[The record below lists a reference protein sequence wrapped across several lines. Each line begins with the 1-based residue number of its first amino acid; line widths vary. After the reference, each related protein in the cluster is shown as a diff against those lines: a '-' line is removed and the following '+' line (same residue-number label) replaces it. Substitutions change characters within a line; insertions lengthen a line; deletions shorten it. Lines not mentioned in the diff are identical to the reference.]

1 MNNEKLVQQSE
12 TVVGNLIIKAEH
24 KRIQIL
30 SKIKLSYCANS
41 LQTSSLLNF
50 RNLNV
55 YVVGEVGHPKA
66 KVVRIVHISDTR
78 GAHDAFIENIPKG
91 HILIHSGD
99 FTSHPPSVS
108 VRLSTWYQ
116 SITSKL
122 PLFKKRHSSPTKNWL
137 QQIKEIDKFFSQ
149 QPHDV
154 KIFVP
159 GCWETWYSDLSSDYP
174 TPEKI
179 QSHLTSAIY
188 LEDSWCQVF
197 GLTIY
202 GIPWTAA
209 DDLRPE
215 DGTFI
220 QRHFSH
226 FRKFNLKPST
236 RSLRLSAKKDVQT
249 SSKPTNT
256 ISTPHHSKGFVLP
269 NIEDVSKQW
278 QHIPD
283 NTDVVVTHMPAW
295 RPELY
300 SHIADR
306 VKPVL
311 HLCGHDFAGYG
322 VMWKKGTLFCNAALQ
337 LTSTFPAT
345 GLSRH
350 HSKKFANHKPHDS
363 NVFDGCSYSI
373 GDFKE
378 PPLYTAKPNGRPR
391 PPRWQRE
398 LPRQLLRLFS
408 SNQSSSGCSFFRRTR
423 TVSSVIVTPTQ
434 SSKAAVAH
442 TSSDIGFIYDPDMR
456 AGIGAMAVNEPVY
469 SGSTNIKYSGG
480 GIGLSG
486 SNVCSSICRRS
497 PIVVDVYV
505 VNDDQSIILPPYA
518 SSLVT
523 NLNTQECIIH
533 D

>member
-1 MNNEKLVQQSE
+1 MNNPQSIMNNEKLVQQ
-12 TVVGNLIIKAEH
+12 I
-24 KRIQIL
+24 
-30 SKIKLSYCANS
+30 SKIEPSYCTNS

-66 KVVRIVHISDTR
+66 KVIRIVHISDTR
-78 GAHDAFIENIPKG
+78 GAHDAFTENIPRG

-99 FTSHPPSVS
+99 FTSHPPSLS
-108 VRLSTWYQ
+108 FRLSKWCK

-122 PLFKKRHSSPTKNWL
+122 PLFKKRHSSPTKNWQ

-215 DGTFI
+215 DGAFI
-220 QRHFSH
+220 QKHLSH
-226 FRKFNLKPST
+226 FTKFNRKPSAH
-236 RSLRLSAKKDVQT
+236 RLRLSGETDVQKF
-249 SSKPTNT
+249 SKPTT
-256 ISTPHHSKGFVLP
+256 TLSISHHSKGFVLP

-306 VKPVL
+306 VK
-311 HLCGHDFAGYG
+311 
-322 VMWKKGTLFCNAALQ
+322 
-337 LTSTFPAT
+337 
-345 GLSRH
+345 
-350 HSKKFANHKPHDS
+350 
-363 NVFDGCSYSI
+363 
-373 GDFKE
+373 
-378 PPLYTAKPNGRPR
+378 
-391 PPRWQRE
+391 
-398 LPRQLLRLFS
+398 
-408 SNQSSSGCSFFRRTR
+408 
-423 TVSSVIVTPTQ
+423 
-434 SSKAAVAH
+434 
-442 TSSDIGFIYDPDMR
+442 
-456 AGIGAMAVNEPVY
+456 
-469 SGSTNIKYSGG
+469 
-480 GIGLSG
+480 
-486 SNVCSSICRRS
+486 
-497 PIVVDVYV
+497 
-505 VNDDQSIILPPYA
+505 
-518 SSLVT
+518 
-523 NLNTQECIIH
+523 
-533 D
+533 